1 MFNNMLY
8 HENSLAKNTIP
19 LTISLFC
26 LLLFLFIL
34 SSISRK
40 LKNQIAATRKAPPEV
55 SGAWPLIGH
64 LHLLRGSKPPQDT
77 LGSMADK
84 YGPIFSLRLGA
95 HKTLVVSDWEMAKQ
109 CFTVNDRVFANRPKS
124 MSFEVL
130 GYNSSLIGFIPYG
143 SYWRQM
149 RKISML
155 ELLCSRRI
163 DTLKPVMEA
172 EVKAAM
178 RESYNLWLKKKNGF
192 SEMNRWFGNIALDIM
207 FQTVVGKRFFSD
219 GDVNE
224 ENEGLRKAF
233 RELFDLSSSLAVSDC
248 LPYLRWLDLDGKE
261 KKMKRTAKEI
271 DGFIQIWLEEHKR
284 NRDCGSGERK
294 QSQDLMD
301 VLLGLVEE
309 GEEFDGND
317 SDTTIKAMCL
327 SLIMAGSDT
336 TTRTLAWAL
345 SLLLNNREI
354 LQEAIKELDT
364 EIGSRRMVEVSD
376 LKKLKYL
383 ESIIKETLRLYPPAP
398 LNLPHESMEN
408 CTVGG
413 YDVASGT
420 RLLTNLSKLQR
431 DPSLY
436 PNPLE
441 FCPERFLT
449 THKEVDVKGQHFELI
464 PFGAGRRMC
473 PGISFGLQAMQ
484 LTLATLLHGFD
495 VETNDGGPVDMV
507 GDSPL
512 QVILSPRLSSHIY
525 DQI

>member
-1 MFNNMLY
+1 
-8 HENSLAKNTIP
+8 
-19 LTISLFC
+19 
-26 LLLFLFIL
+26 
-34 SSISRK
+34 
-40 LKNQIAATRKAPPEV
+40 
-55 SGAWPLIGH
+55 
-64 LHLLRGSKPPQDT
+64 
-77 LGSMADK
+77 
-84 YGPIFSLRLGA
+84 
-95 HKTLVVSDWEMAKQ
+95 
-109 CFTVNDRVFANRPKS
+109 
-124 MSFEVL
+124 
-130 GYNSSLIGFIPYG
+130 
-143 SYWRQM
+143 
-149 RKISML
+149 
-155 ELLCSRRI
+155 
-163 DTLKPVMEA
+163 MEA
-172 EVKAAM
+172 KVKAAM

-192 SEMNRWFGNIALDIM
+192 SEMNRWFGNIALNIM
-207 FQTVVGKRFFSD
+207 FQSVVGKRFFSD

-224 ENEGLRKAF
+224 ENERLRKAF
-233 RELFDLSSSLAVSDC
+233 RELFDLSSSLPMSDC

-327 SLIMAGSDT
+327 LVENSNCSRLSKEVVEKSHQLKQLRGEDLQGLNIDELQQLEREEGEIDAATGNSLGGDWCRRRRLGLSGRSDTAAGPMEALLCRRRRTARAAESEKASWHKTWFCRLPHLQKSLIMAGSDT

-364 EIGSRRMVEVSD
+364 EIGSKRMVEVSD

-413 YDVASGT
+413 YDVAAGT
-420 RLLTNLSKLQR
+420 RILTNLSKLQR

-495 VETNDGGPVDMV
+495 IETNDGGPVDMV

-512 QVILSPRLSSHIY
+512 QVILTSRLSSIFMIKY
-525 DQI
+525 KR